1 MMHYSFCRSL
11 ALFHAPPLS
20 LPVLSPPLILRA
32 PGRLAGPT
40 RTILPSVRPAWTS
53 LPAGLAPCPWSTLRW
68 GWTQS
73 CSKTRCPYCGR
84 STGILRGYNPP
95 EPPRSLDRTK
105 AERGGVHVEKLW
117 VFPLSHGWISGGSK
131 WARVHE
137 EKKLEQMWRIPHSLV
152 SGISPIHP
160 FSDAYIHWQPP
171 TEGHLRASRLLHF
184 EQKWTKS
191 WNWKS

>member
-11 ALFHAPPLS
+11 ALFHALPLS
-20 LPVLSPPLILRA
+20 LLVLSPPLIPRA

-40 RTILPSVRPAWTS
+40 QTILPSVRPAWTS

-95 EPPRSLDRTK
+95 EPPRSLDTTK
-105 AERGGVHVEKLW
+105 AERGGVHVEKL
-117 VFPLSHGWISGGSK
+117 LSLSVIAWMDQWEST
-131 WARVHE
+131 WDRVQE
-137 EKKLEQMWRIPHSLV
+137 EKKLEQMWRTPHSLV
-152 SGISPIHP
+152 SIIYPLQP
-160 FSDAYIHWQPP
+160 FSDAYIPWQPP
-171 TEGHLRASRLLHF
+171 TDRHLRA
-184 EQKWTKS
+184 
-191 WNWKS
+191 